1 MLYSPSVHSENP
13 SFALKFILKA
23 TVFLDLYQMQLL
35 SSRNFVS
42 NVLEPEMHS
51 QTIQYSSIQYWNTSA
66 CIVTA
71 TNNKTYR
78 ESAQKTFYMH

>member
-1 MLYSPSVHSENP
+1 MLYSLSVHSENP

-42 NVLEPEMHS
+42 NFLEPEMHS
-51 QTIQYSSIQYWNTSA
+51 QTTQTSIVYWNTSA

-78 ESAQKTFYMH
+78 ESAQKKFYLH